1 MIDDDELMDFLIEV
15 GIVMILFSLIIIT
28 QCL

>member
-1 MIDDDELMDFLIEV
+1 MIDDDKLMDFLIEI

>member
-1 MIDDDELMDFLIEV
+1 MIDDDDLMDFLIEI
-15 GIVMILFSLIIIT
+15 GIVMILFNLIIIT